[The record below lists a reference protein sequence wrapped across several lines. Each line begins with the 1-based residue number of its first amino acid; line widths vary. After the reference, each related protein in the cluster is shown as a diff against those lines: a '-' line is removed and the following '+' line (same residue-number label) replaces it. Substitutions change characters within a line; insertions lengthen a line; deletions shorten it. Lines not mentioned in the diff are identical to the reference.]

1 VNFLPAS
8 TVTFGNVAA
17 SVTYIG
23 PAQLSAVAPGLP
35 PGTLN
40 TVKVTNP
47 GASGS
52 LVNGWMADFSDVPQS
67 EPFHADIEKV
77 FRAGITAGCDPGDFC
92 PARQVLRS
100 EMAVFLLKGVHGSA
114 YVPPPA
120 TGIFVDVPPGAFA
133 RDWIEELFNEGIT
146 GGCAPL
152 SSCPDQPVTRAQ
164 MAVFLLKAEHGSA
177 YVPPPATGIF
187 LDVPPGA
194 FARDWIEEL
203 FNEGITAGCSGS
215 NFCPNDP
222 TPREQ
227 MASFLSR
234 TFALP

>member
-1 VNFLPAS
+1 
-8 TVTFGNVAA
+8 
-17 SVTYIG
+17 
-23 PAQLSAVAPGLP
+23 
-35 PGTLN
+35 
-40 TVKVTNP
+40 
-47 GASGS
+47 
-52 LVNGWMADFSDVPQS
+52 
-67 EPFHADIEKV
+67 
-77 FRAGITAGCDPGDFC
+77 
-92 PARQVLRS
+92 
-100 EMAVFLLKGVHGSA
+100 
-114 YVPPPA
+114 
-120 TGIFVDVPPGAFA
+120 
-133 RDWIEELFNEGIT
+133 
-146 GGCAPL
+146 
-152 SSCPDQPVTRAQ
+152 